1 MVQRVT
7 CMVLVLVMAL
17 AAGIAG
23 SCSRNRAVPKG
34 WKLTTDSSGSCQV
47 ATPADWQPGRDF
59 FLKQEKANTTQTA
72 LGAERLPPTGFALWK
87 IDMHDRKKA
96 TQMPKGK
103 RFQIRTS
110 VVHGESVC
118 SLWRI
123 KESTD
128 FTAEEK
134 AMMQK
139 VGQTLKGVR

>member
-7 CMVLVLVMAL
+7 CVVLVLVMAL
-17 AAGIAG
+17 AAGMAG
-23 SCSRNRAVPKG
+23 GCSRNRAVPKG

-59 FLKQEKANTTQTA
+59 FLRQEKANTA
-72 LGAERLPPTGFALWK
+72 PAELGSQRLPPTGLALWG
-87 IDMHDRKKA
+87 IDMHDREKA
-96 TQMPKGK
+96 TQLPKGK

-118 SLWRI
+118 SVWRI

-139 VGQTLKGVR
+139 DGQTLKGVR